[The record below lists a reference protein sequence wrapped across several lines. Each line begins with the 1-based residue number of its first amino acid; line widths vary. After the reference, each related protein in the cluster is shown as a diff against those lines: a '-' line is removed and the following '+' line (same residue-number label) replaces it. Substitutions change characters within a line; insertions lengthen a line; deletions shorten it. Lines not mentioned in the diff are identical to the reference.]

1 MKQDVHPG
9 EGAAGAAGNG
19 QHLRRHTAT
28 LRRLGIDTYQE
39 AVIYMPAECAV
50 CRSEGFESQSRIEVR
65 LRGRSITATLNAVT
79 QALLGDGEA
88 SLSESAWRAL
98 GAREGDLIEISHA
111 MPLESLSHIRAKVYG
126 RRLDQT
132 AMDAIVRDIV
142 AGRYSDLHLSAFL
155 TACADE
161 RLDADET
168 IALTRAMVSSG
179 DRLHWDA
186 PIVVD
191 KHCVGGLPGNRTTLI
206 LVPIVACCGLTI
218 PKTSSRA
225 ITSPAGT
232 ADTMETLAPVNLG
245 IPAIR
250 RVVERTGGCVVWG
263 GAVRLSPADD
273 VLIRVERPLDLDSE
287 GQLVASVMSKKAAAG
302 STHVVID
309 LPVGPTAKVRSLP
322 AAQKL
327 IDRLR
332 IVGDAM
338 GIQTRFVVSDGT
350 QPVGRGIGPV
360 LEARDVLAVLHCE
373 ASAPADLRDRAL
385 RLAAEILEMAG
396 KAAAGGGYALA
407 TQVLDSGAA
416 WSKFQEICDAQGG
429 MRELVMARHCRPIPA
444 PRSGR
449 IAAIDNRLLSRIA
462 KLAGAP
468 SDPTAG
474 VELHTPLGANIER
487 GQPLYTVH
495 SNAPGEL
502 AYALDYVADHPDV
515 IRIAE

>member
-1 MKQDVHPG
+1 MSESSATNAIPDQPRP
-9 EGAAGAAGNG
+9 AAK
-19 QHLRRHTAT
+19 LRAT

-39 AVIYMPAECAV
+39 AVIYMPSDCDV

-65 LRGRSITATLNAVT
+65 LNGRSITATLNAVT
-79 QALLGDGEA
+79 QALLGEGEA

-98 GAREGDLIEISHA
+98 GAREGDVIELAHA
-111 MPLESLSHIRAKVYG
+111 APLESLGFIRAKVYG
-126 RRLDQT
+126 RRIEQ
-132 AMDAIVRDIV
+132 AGMDAIVGDIV
-142 AGRYSDLHLSAFL
+142 AGRYSDLHLSAFI

-168 IALTRAMVSSG
+168 IALTRAMVAVG
-179 DRLHWDA
+179 DRLHW
-186 PIVVD
+186 PVPMVVD

-206 LVPIVACCGLTI
+206 LVPIVAACGLTI

-250 RVVERTGGCVVWG
+250 KVVERTGGCIVWG

-302 STHVVID
+302 STHVVLD
-309 LPVGPTAKVRSLP
+309 LPVGPTAKVRSL
-322 AAQKL
+322 AAAEKL
-327 IDRLR
+327 MARLR
-332 IVGDAM
+332 IVGEAM
-338 GIQTRFVVSDGT
+338 GIHTRCIVTDGT
-350 QPVGRGIGPV
+350 QPVGRGIGPS
-360 LEARDVLAVLHCE
+360 LEARDVLAVLRGD
-373 ASAPADLRDRAL
+373 AGAPQDLRDRSL
-385 RLAAEILEMAG
+385 RLAAEILEMAN
-396 KAAAGGGYALA
+396 KAPAGGGYAMAAEALA
-407 TQVLDSGAA
+407 SGRA
-416 WSKFQEICDAQGG
+416 WDKFHEICEAQGG
-429 MRELVMARHCRPIPA
+429 LRVPEVARNQ
-444 PRSGR
+444 RSITALHAGHVV
-449 IAAIDNRLLSRIA
+449 AIDNRLLSRAA

-474 VELHTPLGANIER
+474 VELHAPLGARVER

-495 SNAPGEL
+495 SDAPGEL
-502 AYALDYVADHPDV
+502 AYAMDYVGEHAN
-515 IRIAE
+515 IITIAE